1 MTKANPT
8 LSKAD
13 MYDII
18 RSPVITEK
26 ATKLYEQNQLVFR
39 VRLDANKNDIAAAVA
54 ALFDVKVV
62 AVNTL
67 RVKGKTKMF
76 KGRPGRRSDY
86 KKAMVTLAAGET
98 IDVSTGV

>member
-8 LSKAD
+8 LSRAE

-26 ATKLYEQNQLVFR
+26 ATQIAEKNQFIFR
-39 VRLDANKNDIAAAVA
+39 VRIDANKNDIAAAVVG
-54 ALFDVKVV
+54 LFGVKVL

-67 RVKGKTKMF
+67 RVKGKRKIF
-76 KGRPGRRSDY
+76 KGRPGRRADY
-86 KKAMVTLAAGET
+86 KKAMVTLAEGESF
-98 IDVSTGV
+98 DAAMGV